1 MAVVKKIGLRLDFY
15 LRGKNQIPT
24 VSFEGVGDFGVPMT
38 AYKDKEQDKVFA
50 EFSRAAHKFCT
61 EMKKAGEFKG
71 A

>member
-1 MAVVKKIGLRLDFY
+1 VAGTKRIGLKLEFY
-15 LRGKNQIPT
+15 LRGKNKIPS

-50 EFSRAAHKFCT
+50 KFSMAAHKFCA
-61 EMKKAGEFKG
+61 EMKKAGEFKS